1 MKTMGMNFPT
11 NQQTTEVWNCNT
23 HGKKKLIWKKK
34 EFSRK
39 ILESMKAFVY
49 SQLTMEKEL
58 SAIAGSYFKFMR
70 KIPSKFFRSVA
81 AGFSMLQTLYKQEDR
96 LSLGARY
103 SIYI

>member
-1 MKTMGMNFPT
+1 MGINFPT
-11 NQQTTEVWNCNT
+11 NKQTTEVWNCNT
-23 HGKKKLIWKKK
+23 H

-58 SAIAGSYFKFMR
+58 SATAGSYFKFMR

-81 AGFSMLQTLYKQEDR
+81 AGFSMLHTLYKQEDR